1 MMGCAC
7 SGQYGSA
14 GRWQD
19 GMGVLLS
26 AQACCGESAD
36 PRSECS
42 AAIGGHQCMESTR
55 TSRHM
60 PFLSVRTAV
69 RRMPFSMSAWTA
81 VRHMSP
87 PCLRRRQCGAAQ
99 WKGKKRM
106 KTVYRVR
113 QRQGRGGKRRSA
125 GAGFPAPSAS
135 GCRVYCKMA
144 GQCGRMYCKM
154 AGQYGH
160 VYCKMAGQ
168 YGRMYC
174 KVAGS
179 MAVCTVR

>member
-69 RRMPFSMSAWTA
+69 RRMPF
-81 VRHMSP
+81 
-87 PCLRRRQCGAAQ
+87 PCLRGPAVRRMPFLSVRTAMRCVPSPVGSAARRSE
-99 WKGKKRM
+99 KEKKRM

-113 QRQGRGGKRRSA
+113 QRHGRGGKRRSA
-125 GAGFPAPSAS
+125 GAEFPAPSAS

-154 AGQYGH
+154 AGQR
-160 VYCKMAGQ
+160 
-168 YGRMYC
+168 GRMYC